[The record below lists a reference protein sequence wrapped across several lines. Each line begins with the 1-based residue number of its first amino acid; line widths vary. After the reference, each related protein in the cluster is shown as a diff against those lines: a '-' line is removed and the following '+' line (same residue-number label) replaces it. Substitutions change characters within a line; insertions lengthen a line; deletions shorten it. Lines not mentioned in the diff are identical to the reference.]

1 MIQSI
6 SVTMTNLQVIEA
18 RNAVQL
24 IGQTNGKDR
33 EMAQKLARIGLIL
46 DHKARLYEVA
56 RRNLIRSNTLKDEGG
71 GILYAD
77 EFQQVPRTVWAL
89 QFELA
94 ALDSDTVG
102 FRCEKLAVADVGEAS
117 SNVLMALAPLL
128 VDLVVEEKAE

>member
-1 MIQSI
+1 MIQTTSI
-6 SVTMTNLQVIEA
+6 TMTNLQVIEA
-18 RNAVQL
+18 RNAIQM
-24 IGQTNGKDR
+24 IGQTNGKER

-56 RRNLIRSNTLKDEGG
+56 RRNLIRSNTLKDESG

-77 EFQQVPRTVWAL
+77 EYQQVPRTIWTL

-102 FRCEKLAVADVGEAS
+102 FRCEKLSVGDVGEVS

-128 VDLVVEEKAE
+128 TDLVVEDGEK